1 MQAAIQ
7 LMQQEFITPFLN
19 NKPKH
24 DIDALR
30 QCAWTEFFGYQSNVN
45 LDELRT
51 LIKEYLPKTFIM
63 YHIVETAELVDIRDQ
78 EIAKALE
85 TLELTNKR
93 KRE

>member
-1 MQAAIQ
+1 
-7 LMQQEFITPFLN
+7 
-19 NKPKH
+19 
-24 DIDALR
+24 
-30 QCAWTEFFGYQSNVN
+30 
-45 LDELRT
+45 
-51 LIKEYLPKTFIM
+51 M